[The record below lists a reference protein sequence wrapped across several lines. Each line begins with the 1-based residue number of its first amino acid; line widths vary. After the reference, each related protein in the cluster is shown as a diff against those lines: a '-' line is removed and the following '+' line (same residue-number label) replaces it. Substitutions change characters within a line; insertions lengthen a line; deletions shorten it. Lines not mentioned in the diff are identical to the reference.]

1 VEEADELIIESSRKA
16 VVVGAGLGGLAAA
29 IALRKQGIDAHIY
42 EKARDMKPIGAG
54 LSLAPN
60 GLNTLEAIIPG
71 IVGSL
76 KAMGSETHRV
86 SVRKSSGE
94 LIVTDELILQR
105 LLNIRWSYLQER
117 LACCLEPGVVHLNT
131 RLVGFRQHDD
141 AVEICFDNGATVT
154 ADLLVGA
161 DGIGSTVRSS
171 LIGDGP
177 PRYAGRM
184 SWRAVIQYP
193 LPAHEATIMTGPD
206 GTVFSLFD
214 VGGGSIFWSAAALSS
229 DAPTSDSP
237 AAAKRRVQ
245 EIFAN
250 WAPPVAAILQQT
262 APEAIVERPISDRLP
277 LARWSFGRVTLLGD
291 AAHAMVP
298 ALGQGANTAFEDAW
312 ELARFLGEQPD
323 IEAALTSYD
332 NSRIHRTQII
342 QARSAFQGSR
352 SYEPDGETF
361 LRGVV
366 DRATA
371 SRREFDD
378 WLYNYPP

>member
-1 VEEADELIIESSRKA
+1 
-16 VVVGAGLGGLAAA
+16 
-29 IALRKQGIDAHIY
+29 
-42 EKARDMKPIGAG
+42 
-54 LSLAPN
+54 
-60 GLNTLEAIIPG
+60 
-71 IVGSL
+71 
-76 KAMGSETHRV
+76 
-86 SVRKSSGE
+86 
-94 LIVTDELILQR
+94 
-105 LLNIRWSYLQER
+105 
-117 LACCLEPGVVHLNT
+117 
-131 RLVGFRQHDD
+131 
-141 AVEICFDNGATVT
+141 
-154 ADLLVGA
+154 
-161 DGIGSTVRSS
+161 
-171 LIGDGP
+171 
-177 PRYAGRM
+177 
-184 SWRAVIQYP
+184 
-193 LPAHEATIMTGPD
+193 
-206 GTVFSLFD
+206 
-214 VGGGSIFWSAAALSS
+214 
-229 DAPTSDSP
+229 
-237 AAAKRRVQ
+237 
-245 EIFAN
+245 
-250 WAPPVAAILQQT
+250 
-262 APEAIVERPISDRLP
+262 VERPISDRLP